1 MKNSKKAIKAALRNK
16 IAREYQSKYTNKL
29 NDLCKIVSRYSS
41 ENTILKKQNEELS
54 EKVQKQEAWIN
65 RLLDFL
71 DLPENE
77 RKVAFDFF
85 IASATEKAQPER
97 VLPRTRSNLYAAILG
112 SFM

>member
-65 RLLDFL
+65 RLLDYC

-85 IASATEKAQPER
+85 IASVSETQKVQSDR
-97 VLPRTRSNLYAAILG
+97 GRSYHSQLFTSIF
-112 SFM
+112 SI